1 MSLSGRLWALSLL
14 VIPILGACDRE
25 GSGGESVVSAGVPT
39 GTIVDLS
46 HAFDEDT
53 VYWPTAEG
61 FHLKVVAQGDTEGG
75 YYYAANEFSTA
86 EHGGT
91 HIDAPIHFHR
101 DRWTVD
107 TIPLD
112 RLIGPGV
119 VVDVTAACRQDRDH
133 RVTVED
139 LLGWEDEHGPL
150 PEGAIVLLRTGFGAF
165 WPDRERYMGT
175 SERGEEAVPKLH
187 FPGLHAD
194 AAHWLAT
201 QRDVRAVG
209 LDTPS
214 IDHGPS
220 TDFASHVTLFGANI
234 PAFENVANL
243 DKLPPRGFSIVALPM
258 KIRGGSGGPLRI
270 VALLP

>member
-1 MSLSGRLWALSLL
+1 MRPSARVGVLPLL
-14 VIPILGACDRE
+14 VISLLGGCQRATPGD
-25 GSGGESVVSAGVPT
+25 GAPPAGLSF
-39 GTIVDLS
+39 GTIVDLT
-46 HAFDEDT
+46 HAFDADT

-61 FHLKVVAQGDTEGG
+61 FRLEVVAAGEAEGG

-107 TIPLD
+107 AIPLD
-112 RLIGPGV
+112 RLVGPGV
-119 VVDVTAACRQDRDH
+119 VVDVESSCREDRDYL
-133 RVTVED
+133 VTVED
-139 LLGWEDEHGPL
+139 LIAWEAEHGEL
-150 PEGAIVLLRTGFGAF
+150 PDGAIVLLRTGFGDF

-175 SERGEEAVPKLH
+175 SERGEGAVAKLH
-187 FPGLHAD
+187 FPGLDAD
-194 AAHWLAT
+194 AARWLAAE
-201 QRDVRAVG
+201 RDVRAVG

-220 TDFASHVTLFGANI
+220 TDFAAHVTLFGANI

-243 DKLPPRGFSIVALPM
+243 DRLPPLGFTVVALPM